1 MNWFIDAHEDL
12 AWNMACFNRDYSRSA
27 YQTRRAEQGT
37 SIPPYTGDTML
48 GWPEY
53 NQGKVALVFGTLFVS
68 PARPGSLDAR
78 DNQIYATAREAN
90 QLTWNQLGSYHRLCD
105 LKPHAFRMIG
115 TQSDLNAH
123 LARWQENQ
131 PGKDGQGYL
140 PVGLIPLMEGAEGI
154 LSLDELPRWWDA
166 GLRIIGLAWTG
177 TRFSGGTREPG
188 PLTNE
193 GKALLEAMAELGFI
207 LDLSHM
213 DAAAAFQALERYEGS
228 IITSHANASRLVRGY
243 SGNRLLDD
251 DLIRAMIERD
261 VVIGAV
267 PFNNFL
273 QADWAQSGGRQTISL
288 SMLADQMDYICQI
301 AGDANHVGIGTDF
314 DGGFG
319 LQSSPKELDSIADL
333 PLILP
338 LLSARGYSDLEIESI
353 AHGNFLRVLQSAL
366 PQ

>member
-1 MNWFIDAHEDL
+1 MPDAKQARLVPRLQTFLQQAPMLDVHVSTTERLVDL
-12 AWNMACFNRDYSRSA
+12 
-27 YQTRRAEQGT
+27 QAEGVQFAVRHGRG
-37 SIPPYTGDTML
+37 PYTG
-48 GWPEY
+48 
-53 NQGKVALVFGTLFVS
+53 
-68 PARPGSLDAR
+68 
-78 DNQIYATAREAN
+78 
-90 QLTWNQLGSYHRLCD
+90 
-105 LKPHAFRMIG
+105 
-115 TQSDLNAH
+115 
-123 LARWQENQ
+123 
-131 PGKDGQGYL
+131 
-140 PVGLIPLMEGAEGI
+140 
-154 LSLDELPRWWDA
+154 
-166 GLRIIGLAWTG
+166 LR
-177 TRFSGGTREPG
+177 SE
-188 PLTNE
+188 
-193 GKALLEAMAELGFI
+193 
-207 LDLSHM
+207 
-213 DAAAAFQALERYEGS
+213 
-228 IITSHANASRLVRGY
+228 
-243 SGNRLLDD
+243 RLLDD

-338 LLSARGYSDLEIESI
+338 LLRARGYSDLEIESI

>member
-12 AWNMACFNRDYSRSA
+12 AWNMACFGRDYSRSA
-27 YQTRRAEQGT
+27 YQTRLSEQGT
-37 SIPPYTGDTML
+37 PFPTYTGDTML

-53 NQGKVALVFGTLFVS
+53 NQAKVALVFGTLFAA
-68 PARPGSLDAR
+68 PARPGHADLLDKQTY
-78 DNQIYATAREAN
+78 NSPREAN
-90 QLTWNQLGSYHRLCD
+90 RIVWNQLGSYHRLCD
-105 LKPHAFRMIG
+105 QKPHAFCLLG
-115 TQSDLNAH
+115 TQTELAEH
-123 LARWQENQ
+123 LARWQAKPPQKEGNGFQ
-131 PGKDGQGYL
+131 

-154 LSLDELPRWWDA
+154 LNLDELPRWWEA
-166 GLRIIGLAWTG
+166 GLRIIGLAWAG

-188 PLTNE
+188 PLTGE

-213 DAAAAFQALERYEGS
+213 DAAAAFQALERYEGT
-228 IITSHANASRLVRGY
+228 IITSHANASRPVRAY

-251 DLIRAMIERD
+251 DLLRAMIERE

-273 QADWAQSGGRQTISL
+273 QADWAQNGVRQAVSL
-288 SMLADQMDYICQI
+288 SMVADQIDYICQI
-301 AGDANHVGIGTDF
+301 AGDARHVGIGTDF

-319 LQSSPKELDSIADL
+319 LQSSPRELNSIADL
-333 PLILP
+333 PLLLP
-338 LLSARGYSDLEIESI
+338 LLSAKGYSETEQEDI

-366 PQ
+366 PR

>member
-1 MNWFIDAHEDL
+1 
-12 AWNMACFNRDYSRSA
+12 
-27 YQTRRAEQGT
+27 
-37 SIPPYTGDTML
+37 
-48 GWPEY
+48 
-53 NQGKVALVFGTLFVS
+53 
-68 PARPGSLDAR
+68 
-78 DNQIYATAREAN
+78 
-90 QLTWNQLGSYHRLCD
+90 
-105 LKPHAFRMIG
+105 MIG
-115 TQSDLNAH
+115 TQTELNQH
-123 LARWQENQ
+123 LARWQENP
-131 PGKDGQGYL
+131 PGKDGQGYQ

-154 LSLDELPRWWDA
+154 LNLDELPRWWEA

-188 PLTNE
+188 PLTSE
-193 GKALLEAMAELGFI
+193 GKALLESMAELGFI

-213 DAAAAFQALERYEGS
+213 DAAAAFQALERYEGTT
-228 IITSHANASRLVRGY
+228 ITSHANASRLVRAY

-261 VVIGAV
+261 VVIGTV

-273 QADWAQSGGRQTISL
+273 QADWEQNGGRQAVSL

-301 AGDANHVGIGTDF
+301 AGDAHHVGIGTDF

-319 LQSSPKELDSIADL
+319 LQSSPRELDSIADL

-338 LLSARGYSDLEIESI
+338 LLSAKGYSEAELEAI

-366 PQ
+366 P